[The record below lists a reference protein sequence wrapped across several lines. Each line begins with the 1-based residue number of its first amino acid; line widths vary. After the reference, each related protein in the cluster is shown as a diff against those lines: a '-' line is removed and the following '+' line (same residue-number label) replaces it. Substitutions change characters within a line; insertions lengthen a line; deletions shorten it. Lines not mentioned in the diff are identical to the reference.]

1 MKMKDG
7 MRESFH
13 AKQALFLGI
22 VNLAL
27 SIFLIGF
34 LTWIYTIYI
43 GFKAAN
49 GEDPEIP
56 YITKMVR
63 EIKLIFENLNVRD
76 FFNLC
81 NVLFIL

>member
-22 VNLAL
+22 INLAL

-43 GFKAAN
+43 GYKAAK

-63 EIKLIFENLNVRD
+63 GN
-76 FFNLC
+76 
-81 NVLFIL
+81 